1 MSIWKSLFGSDDLE
15 EYANDQEVLDTE
27 NETSGITLFKK
38 ENKKIKKEETN
49 MKFIAIKPRNMN
61 EVSKFVNIVKN
72 KFIVAFNIETLSRE
86 EGQRMLD
93 ILSGATHAM
102 SGKTVFVSE
111 KVFISIPEGLEV
123 DNLIE
128 NGEEIE

>member
-15 EYANDQEVLDTE
+15 EYE
-27 NETSGITLFKK
+27 NEQEAVDIQNENSGITLFKK
-38 ENKKIKKEETN
+38 ENKKVKKEETN
-49 MKFIAIKPRNMN
+49 MKFIAVKPRNMN
-61 EVSKFVNIVKN
+61 EASKFVNIVRN
-72 KFIVAFNIETLSRE
+72 KFIVTFNIEALNRE

-111 KVFISIPEGLEV
+111 KVFISVPEGVEV